1 VTRHTLHERHARQAA
16 EAEHPDGEPDYPQDR
31 EDAHDNCGVPQP
43 PGATTVARDE
53 DRIVRVQG
61 RLLTLG
67 L

>member
-16 EAEHPDGEPDYPQDR
+16 EAEHPDGESDDPQDR
-31 EDAHDNCGVPQP
+31 EDAHEDCGVPQP
-43 PGATTVARDE
+43 PGAPTVARNE
-53 DRIVRVQG
+53 DCIVGGEG